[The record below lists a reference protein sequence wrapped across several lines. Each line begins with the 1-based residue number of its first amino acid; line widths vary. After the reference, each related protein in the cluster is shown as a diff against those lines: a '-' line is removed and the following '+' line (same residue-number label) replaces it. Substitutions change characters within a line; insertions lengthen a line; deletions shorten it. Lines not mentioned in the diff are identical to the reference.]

1 MCQLVIME
9 LGGGTRRGSADR
21 PEQSLRSLGPPPSGL
36 PLHPLCTTYTK
47 PQPPA
52 AALTVGRTETQK
64 CTESKSSSQ
73 SHSHTCRVPAGP
85 YTHDVGRLQGMQSG
99 RREARYQN
107 PPSTAVTAPK
117 KSSFWPRSSHS
128 VKTAEL
134 RLTEGSGG
142 RLPLLSFALS
152 AQQSENGTKISLQEM
167 TGKPKVY
174 HNIPAD
180 QRGSYLQHKL
190 CWTKTD
196 LFAVFKE
203 IKFVFQPWKSHVDT
217 SCPYEAM
224 SVQTW

>member
-1 MCQLVIME
+1 ME
-9 LGGGTRRGSADR
+9 EQDEAQRTGRSTAFALWGLR
-21 PEQSLRSLGPPPSGL
+21 PLDS
-36 PLHPLCTTYTK
+36 LCTTYTK

-85 YTHDVGRLQGMQSG
+85 YTHDVGRLQGMHSG

-107 PPSTAVTAPK
+107 PPPPPSPPPK
-117 KSSFWPRSSHS
+117 KP
-128 VKTAEL
+128 VLTAFISYCENS
-134 RLTEGSGG
+134 RTATHWGFGG
-142 RLPLLSFALS
+142 RLPLLSFPLS
-152 AQQSENGTKISLQEM
+152 AQWSENTTKISLQEM

-174 HNIPAD
+174 HNIWAD
-180 QRGSYLQHKL
+180 QRGWALGMPSYLQHKL
-190 CWTKTD
+190 CWNKTD

-203 IKFVFQPWKSHVDT
+203 IKFVIQPWKSHVDI

>member
-117 KSSFWPRSSHS
+117 KARSDRVHLIAWKQQNWDSLRVREADFPSCHLLCPLS
-128 VKTAEL
+128 RVRTGQKYPCKKWLGNPKSITISQLTKEGHIYSTNCAEPKLICL
-134 RLTEGSGG
+134 RFLK
-142 RLPLLSFALS
+142 RLNLFFSP
-152 AQQSENGTKISLQEM
+152 ENLM
-167 TGKPKVY
+167 
-174 HNIPAD
+174 
-180 QRGSYLQHKL
+180 
-190 CWTKTD
+190 
-196 LFAVFKE
+196 
-203 IKFVFQPWKSHVDT
+203 
-217 SCPYEAM
+217 
-224 SVQTW
+224 

>member
-1 MCQLVIME
+1 MFASLLIKSNPDNNFSFLINKFKNALIGFCGASDLCQLIKHSTPVVNTAPAALMCQLVIME

-117 KSSFWPRSSHS
+117 KSSF
-128 VKTAEL
+128 
-134 RLTEGSGG
+134 
-142 RLPLLSFALS
+142 
-152 AQQSENGTKISLQEM
+152 
-167 TGKPKVY
+167 
-174 HNIPAD
+174 
-180 QRGSYLQHKL
+180 
-190 CWTKTD
+190 
-196 LFAVFKE
+196 
-203 IKFVFQPWKSHVDT
+203 
-217 SCPYEAM
+217 
-224 SVQTW
+224 